1 MENNVFEQMARRYDT
16 EERIELAKVIVKEVR
31 PQLRNSKSK
40 SLIDYGSGTG
50 LISLELSDLV
60 DSILLVDSSKQ
71 MLEVA
76 KAKISHTGK
85 TNSKVLYSDFTQE
98 TPELKADII
107 LMSLVLLHIPD
118 TKKILQELFN
128 ILNNDGKLIIIDFD
142 KNDKINHPKVHNGFS
157 HEELK
162 KILSEVGFK
171 SIEIKT
177 FFHGNRIF
185 MNQDAS
191 MFISSSIKWF
201 LVFYFLVHIISNI
214 RTIHIKG
221 LDLWHFEMSLIDF
234 KSGNHILV
242 IPEKGALLEQAAMG
256 IFDWSITTF
265 HVKTAKELSNKA
277 PSLGIKWRRL

>member
-1 MENNVFEQMARRYDT
+1 MENNVFEQMAKRYDT

-31 PQLRNSKSK
+31 PELRNSKSK

-50 LISLELSDLV
+50 LIGLELSDLV
-60 DSILLVDSSKQ
+60 HSILLVDSSEQ

-76 KAKISHTGK
+76 KAKISHKGI

-98 TPELKADII
+98 TPELKADIV

-128 ILNNDGKLIIIDFD
+128 ILNNGGKLIIIDFD

-162 KILSEVGFK
+162 KRLSEVGFK
-171 SIEIKT
+171 SIEVKT
-177 FFHGNRIF
+177 FYHGNGIF

-191 MFISSSIKWF
+191 MFISSSIK
-201 LVFYFLVHIISNI
+201 
-214 RTIHIKG
+214 
-221 LDLWHFEMSLIDF
+221 
-234 KSGNHILV
+234 
-242 IPEKGALLEQAAMG
+242 
-256 IFDWSITTF
+256 
-265 HVKTAKELSNKA
+265 
-277 PSLGIKWRRL
+277 

>member
-1 MENNVFEQMARRYDT
+1 MENNVFEQMAKRYDT
-16 EERIELAKVIVKEVR
+16 EERMELAKVIVKEVR
-31 PQLRNSKSK
+31 PELRNSKSK

-60 DSILLVDSSKQ
+60 DSILLIDSSKQ

-76 KAKISHTGK
+76 KAKISRKGM

-98 TPELKADII
+98 TPELKADIV

-128 ILNNDGKLIIIDFD
+128 ILNNGGKLIIIDFD

-171 SIEIKT
+171 SIEMKT
-177 FFHGNRIF
+177 FYHGNRIF

-191 MFISSSIKWF
+191 MFISSSIK
-201 LVFYFLVHIISNI
+201 
-214 RTIHIKG
+214 
-221 LDLWHFEMSLIDF
+221 
-234 KSGNHILV
+234 
-242 IPEKGALLEQAAMG
+242 LL
-256 IFDWSITTF
+256 
-265 HVKTAKELSNKA
+265 
-277 PSLGIKWRRL
+277 